1 MIILFLLFNMKYFY
15 IPLFSISFV
24 IIALFHQHFL
34 GMEPCAWCVLQRF
47 FFIAIFLIS
56 LMGLFLNKLKIASLF
71 GTSFLATCG
80 SFTAIYQTF
89 WANSSNSCD
98 VSFAEKFIS
107 YTQLNTLLPDVFES
121 YALCADANI
130 YLLGIPYS
138 GWGLIS
144 FIILSIL
151 ADILLFK
158 SFKPVSSG
166 SQ

>member
-1 MIILFLLFNMKYFY
+1 MKYFY
-15 IPLFSISFV
+15 IPLLSISFV

-47 FFIAIFLIS
+47 FFIAIFLFS
-56 LMGLFLNKLKIASLF
+56 LIGLFLNKLKIGALF
-71 GTSFLATCG
+71 GISLLATG
-80 SFTAIYQTF
+80 GIFTAIYQTF

-98 VSFAEKFIS
+98 VSFADKFIS
-107 YTQLNTLLPDVFES
+107 YTQLNTLLPNVFES
-121 YALCADANI
+121 YALCADTNI

-151 ADILLFK
+151 SDVLLVK
-158 SFKPVSSG
+158 SLKPISSSG
-166 SQ
+166 K